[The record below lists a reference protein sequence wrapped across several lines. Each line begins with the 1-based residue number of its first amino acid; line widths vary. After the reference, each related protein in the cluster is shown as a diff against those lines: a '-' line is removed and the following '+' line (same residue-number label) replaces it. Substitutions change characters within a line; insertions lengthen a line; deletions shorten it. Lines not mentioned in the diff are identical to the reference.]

1 MERPDKPKTKPE
13 TVAAEEQENKGKDSE
28 ETSTPNK
35 PVVVSKEDVTSSSET
50 KEETSVTPTSGENKT
65 LKEERHDDPMDTSEE
80 KSKITE
86 DATAPKEVC
95 VWRLISLQI

>member
-1 MERPDKPKTKPE
+1 MTEAA
-13 TVAAEEQENKGKDSE
+13 TV
-28 ETSTPNK
+28 
-35 PVVVSKEDVTSSSET
+35 V
-50 KEETSVTPTSGENKT
+50 PTSGENIT
-65 LKEERHDDPMDTSEE
+65 LKEKRHEDPMDTSEE